1 MTFDVTVGFVP
12 GAAIMSNAQPVGAE
26 YYRQKAEEIRQF
38 AWQSKFRQIG
48 EELFE
53 LADRFDR
60 MAAAVERRQL
70 VSTKLGA

>member
-1 MTFDVTVGFVP
+1 
-12 GAAIMSNAQPVGAE
+12 MSDAQPVRAE
-26 YYRQKAEEIRQF
+26 YYRQKAGEIRQL
-38 AWQSKFRQIG
+38 AWQSKFQQIG

-70 VSTKLGA
+70 DSTKFGSILSRI